1 MFYKGEFF
9 IEEPQTKF
17 MRAIAGL
24 LMTKAEKKYTLV
36 KKMNGENFHRRS
48 ADKVDVGCRGSLN
61 GQGRGNIT
69 SVRYLTGGN
78 FSSRSSRQGLGGLP

>member
-9 IEEPQTKF
+9 IEELQTKF

-36 KKMNGENFHRRS
+36 KKN
-48 ADKVDVGCRGSLN
+48 
-61 GQGRGNIT
+61 
-69 SVRYLTGGN
+69 
-78 FSSRSSRQGLGGLP
+78 

>member
-1 MFYKGEFF
+1 MGYRGSFDVHGRKMFYKGEFF

-36 KKMNGENFHRRS
+36 KKNERGEFSSKIR
-48 ADKVDVGCRGSLN
+48 
-61 GQGRGNIT
+61 GQG
-69 SVRYLTGGN
+69 
-78 FSSRSSRQGLGGLP
+78 

>member
-36 KKMNGENFHRRS
+36 KKNERGEFSSKIR
-48 ADKVDVGCRGSLN
+48 
-61 GQGRGNIT
+61 GQG
-69 SVRYLTGGN
+69 
-78 FSSRSSRQGLGGLP
+78 

>member
-36 KKMNGENFHRRS
+36 KK
-48 ADKVDVGCRGSLN
+48 KW
-61 GQGRGNIT
+61 
-69 SVRYLTGGN
+69 TGKI
-78 FSSRSSRQGLGGLP
+78 FIEDPRTRLMWVAAGLSTARAEET